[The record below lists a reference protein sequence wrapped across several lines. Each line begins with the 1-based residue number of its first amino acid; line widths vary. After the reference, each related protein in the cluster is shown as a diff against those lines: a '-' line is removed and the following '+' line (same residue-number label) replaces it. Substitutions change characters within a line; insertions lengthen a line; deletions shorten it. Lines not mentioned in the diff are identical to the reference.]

1 MSVGPLHGTHE
12 PPFYVCGSDQ
22 WVCGYMEGAVRTGR
36 AAAAAAHRYLRK
48 ISTCMRRFL
57 PWAERLSG
65 AIVVCASSCF
75 NRGDDRHEFHSNCNS
90 DPDRHLGRRPR
101 SLDRRL
107 LREAPRHCNGARPA
121 SRSSR
126 ARSRSATTSPQAR
139 AYGTAQVDSINT
151 DEPARDEHL
160 RSADFFGAESN
171 PELRFES
178 TAIRPLDEDTF
189 EIEGDLTMNGV
200 TNPVTLDGEFQ
211 GAETDPWGNERVGI
225 EVIGQIKRGDWNMTF
240 NQALGSG
247 NLLVGEKVTLTL
259 DISAVKQA

>member
-1 MSVGPLHGTHE
+1 MNSTATTTLIPTGTWNVDPAHSTVGFAVKHLGIATVRGRFEKFEGTLE
-12 PPFYVCGSDQ
+12 
-22 WVCGYMEGAVRTGR
+22 
-36 AAAAAAHRYLRK
+36 
-48 ISTCMRRFL
+48 I
-57 PWAERLSG
+57 
-65 AIVVCASSCF
+65 
-75 NRGDDRHEFHSNCNS
+75 GDDLS
-90 DPDRHLGRRPR
+90 
-101 SLDRRL
+101 
-107 LREAPRHCNGARPA
+107 
-121 SRSSR
+121 
-126 ARSRSATTSPQAR
+126 QAR

-189 EIEGDLTMNGV
+189 EIEGDLTLNGV
-200 TNPVTLDGEFQ
+200 TNRVTLTADFQ

-247 NLLVGEKVTLTL
+247 NLLVGEKVTLNL
-259 DISAVKQA
+259 DISAVKQG